1 MKVFGL
7 AGWSGSGKT
16 TLLLGVLPLLARRG
30 IRASTMKHAHHAF
43 DVDKPGKDSYR
54 HREAGATEVMV
65 ASTQRWALMHE
76 LRDEAEPSV
85 EELIARMTP
94 VDLERHADGLI
105 LLTGG
110 LAGPVA
116 RLLRDNQPGKAEDAL
131 LRLSTAFP
139 GRLYVELM
147 RHGLPDEDRVE
158 AALLDLAY
166 AHGLPLI
173 ATNEAFF
180 ADPGMYEAHDALICV
195 AEGAYV
201 AQRDRRRLTPEHW
214 FKSPAAMRALFED
227 LPEAID
233 NTLVVAR
240 RCAFMVKKRKPI
252 LPPFVMEG
260 M

>member
-94 VDLERHADGLI
+94 VDLLLIEGFKRRSHPKLEIHRPALGKPPLWPDDPDIVAVASDATPEGL
-105 LLTGG
+105 
-110 LAGPVA
+110 
-116 RLLRDNQPGKAEDAL
+116 
-131 LRLSTAFP
+131 
-139 GRLYVELM
+139 
-147 RHGLPDEDRVE
+147 RVP
-158 AALLDLAY
+158 L
-166 AHGLPLI
+166 LPL
-173 ATNEAFF
+173 
-180 ADPGMYEAHDALICV
+180 DDH
-195 AEGAYV
+195 
-201 AQRDRRRLTPEHW
+201 
-214 FKSPAAMRALFED
+214 
-227 LPEAID
+227 EAI
-233 NTLVVAR
+233 
-240 RCAFMVKKRKPI
+240 CAFI
-252 LPPFVMEG
+252 LRQVG
-260 M
+260 LGA